1 MEKEN
6 SRLSNEI
13 KTLNNNNDKK
23 EKKFQDQINKLNN
36 KIEKKNE
43 EIKDFGLKFK
53 SDNNENAF
61 YDIIVNITSIK
72 NLNNEGWIVKYP
84 KKEKSREYY
93 NKAKDDSTFIV
104 GVIGNGNKFIL
115 KKLSEIEI
123 PKGFN
128 VKTEGLSI
136 RYGEEKDHK
145 LAILDSAGQE
155 TPLLKINPK
164 TKETK
169 KEPNT
174 PESNNENDNL
184 KDLMNENK
192 FEEYCRDKLITELFI
207 QKFIIYKSDILIIVI
222 GNMTLNEQQL
232 LARIK
237 KEPKN
242 KQIYVVHYLQNF

>member
-1 MEKEN
+1 LGYILLGNEIEKENFIYNYFNQKNEKLKNYNSRLEYIKSFYNEKKDQTPKNQNLLEKEN

-13 KTLNNNNDKK
+13 KTLNNKC
-23 EKKFQDQINKLNN
+23 EKKFQDINNN
-36 KIEKKNE
+36 FKDSIEKKFE
-43 EIKDFGLKFK
+43 EIKDLGLKFIN
-53 SDNNENAF
+53 DNNENSF
-61 YDIIVNITSIK
+61 YDIIIDITSIK

-93 NKAKDDSTFIV
+93 NKAKDIPTIIV
-104 GVIGNGNKFIL
+104 GVIGNGNKGKSFL
-115 KKLSEIEI
+115 LEKLSEYEI

-169 KEPNT
+169 KDPNT
-174 PESNNENDNL
+174 LESNNENDNL
-184 KDLMNENK
+184 KDIMNENK
-192 FEEYCRDKLITELFI
+192 I
-207 QKFIIYKSDILIIVI
+207 
-222 GNMTLNEQQL
+222 
-232 LARIK
+232 
-237 KEPKN
+237 
-242 KQIYVVHYLQNF
+242 